1 MASDRRSATGA
12 MWRTPV
18 TDIVRGEATVKDFV
32 ETHRPYFS
40 RELVKEPGLAP
51 ILDQVAGQI
60 GLRKVVFVVRNPLTN
75 VRSILQSCRLRR
87 RLFCRKLAL
96 GLRLAPCLSPWRP
109 SSGVKDATMSR
120 VWEPCGHP
128 VWRPCSGQKRE
139 GVEVHVVRSRG
150 REGQTGYGGGH
161 LGRIRPACST

>member
-1 MASDRRSATGA
+1 

-60 GLRKVVFVVRNPLTN
+60 GLRKVVFVVRNYDQCAQHPP
-75 VRSILQSCRLRR
+75 
-87 RLFCRKLAL
+87 
-96 GLRLAPCLSPWRP
+96 APG
-109 SSGVKDATMSR
+109 SGR
-120 VWEPCGHP
+120 
-128 VWRPCSGQKRE
+128 
-139 GVEVHVVRSRG
+139 
-150 REGQTGYGGGH
+150 
-161 LGRIRPACST
+161 